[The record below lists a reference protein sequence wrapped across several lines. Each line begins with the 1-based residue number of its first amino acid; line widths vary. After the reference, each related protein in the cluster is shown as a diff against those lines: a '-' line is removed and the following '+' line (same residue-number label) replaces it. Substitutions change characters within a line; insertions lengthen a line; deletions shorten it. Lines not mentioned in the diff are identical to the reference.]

1 MIRKS
6 FVFLFLILFVCS
18 LVFSAT
24 TRQSNSGSSTLGK
37 PSVKFKSWQV
47 GRSDVG
53 TDSNHIVHT
62 SFITST
68 QDKCYFTASV
78 GYDGNQ
84 GDNVSPIDVS
94 TISWTIIDQDPSSMA
109 LKTSKKNWSG
119 SHPSRLATST
129 SFNVVGTISLP
140 AVVGSRTVY
149 DNNGNAKQV
158 PDYLGSTSCSH
169 SDTYRSQRVPRHR
182 NNTKL
187 GFTLKFTADT
197 EDGQSVEA
205 KLVLKADDIDQVR
218 QEYVD
223 YNRPIPPRT
232 DARWQSQ
239 DHYDF
244 GHYRIMLNIGLGTK
258 LSNWVAEINKLKA
271 ASVDAFAVGD
281 FLVTSGY
288 RNPHHNFDHSGS
300 TALLSSHMY
309 GYALD
314 VRGKSD
320 VQRRILKLDTS
331 AWINVSKRQLSHRR

>member
-18 LVFSAT
+18 LLYSAT
-24 TRQSNSGSSTLGK
+24 TNQQGSNSGSSTLGK
-37 PSVKFKSWQV
+37 PSVKFKEWQI
-47 GRSDVG
+47 GRSDKS
-53 TDSNHIVHT
+53 TDSSNNNPT

-68 QDKCYFTASV
+68 QDKCHFTASV

-84 GDNVSPIDVS
+84 GDNVSPIDTS
-94 TISWTIIDQDPSSMA
+94 TVEWTVIDADPSSMA
-109 LKTSKKNWSG
+109 LDTSSVKKNWSG
-119 SHPSRLATST
+119 AKHPSKLDPST
-129 SFNVVGTISLP
+129 SFNIVGTISVP
-140 AVVGSRTVY
+140 AVVGSRTVTLN
-149 DNNGNAKQV
+149 DGSTKQV

-223 YNRPIPPRT
+223 YNRPIPART

-239 DHYDF
+239 DFYDF
-244 GHYRIMLNIGLGTK
+244 GHYKIMLNIGLGNK
-258 LSNWVAEINKLKA
+258 WSQWV
-271 ASVDAFAVGD
+271 
-281 FLVTSGY
+281 
-288 RNPHHNFDHSGS
+288 
-300 TALLSSHMY
+300 
-309 GYALD
+309 
-314 VRGKSD
+314 GKSM
-320 VQRRILKLDTS
+320 S
-331 AWINVSKRQLSHRR
+331 